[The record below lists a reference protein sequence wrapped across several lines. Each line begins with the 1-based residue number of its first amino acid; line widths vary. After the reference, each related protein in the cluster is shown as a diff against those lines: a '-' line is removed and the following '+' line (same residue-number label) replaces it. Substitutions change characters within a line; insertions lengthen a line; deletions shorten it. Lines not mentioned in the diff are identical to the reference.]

1 MSKRKKLVVALAA
14 VGVLVLGGIAYA
26 LWSAD
31 GDGSGTAKARTADT
45 ITLNVDTSKAADLY
59 PGFTGGN
66 IYFTATNTNP
76 YDVTFDAFSVGTIT
90 SSDEVNC
97 PASNVTVDSSGA
109 ICDSEAA
116 GATTVEKQI
125 DDVVTMDSDAPDG
138 CQGVTFTIPLT
149 LTGAQD

>member
-1 MSKRKKLVVALAA
+1 MSKRKKLFVALAT
-14 VGVLVLGGIAYA
+14 VGVLVVGGIAYA

-31 GDGSGTAKARTADT
+31 GEGSGTAKARTAET

-76 YDVTFDAFSVGTIT
+76 YDVTFDAFTTGTIV
-90 SSDEVNC
+90 SSDPTNC
-97 PASNVTVDSSGA
+97 PASNVSVTPGTISVSV
-109 ICDSEAA
+109 AA
-116 GATTVEKQI
+116 GATDVDKQI
-125 DDVVTMDSDAPDG
+125 DDVVSMDSDAPDG